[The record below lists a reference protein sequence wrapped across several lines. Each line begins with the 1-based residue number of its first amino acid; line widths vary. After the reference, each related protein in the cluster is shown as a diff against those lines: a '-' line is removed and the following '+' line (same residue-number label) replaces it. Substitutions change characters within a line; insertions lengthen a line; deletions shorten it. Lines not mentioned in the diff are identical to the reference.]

1 MLEAHGAAVMQVDN
15 KGWSV
20 PVTFTS
26 PSQTTCSTPSLPP
39 GVSQAWM
46 LSSGLPPDITV
57 QGQQGTWHSLHGLNT
72 LTYLDLGGSHFS
84 AAVWVA
90 HMCPLLSGMTSLQRL
105 MLAHCS
111 IPPGK
116 MQYLLPTLT
125 PTLVELNM
133 DRCGTAAALPA
144 RDM

>member
-1 MLEAHGAAVMQVDN
+1 
-15 KGWSV
+15 
-20 PVTFTS
+20 
-26 PSQTTCSTPSLPP
+26 
-39 GVSQAWM
+39 M

-57 QGQQGTWHSLHGLNT
+57 QGQQGTWYSLHGLNS

-90 HMCPLLSGMTSLQRL
+90 HMCPLLASMTSLQRL

-125 PTLVELNM
+125 PTLVEINM
-133 DRCGTAAALPA
+133 DRCGALRLWLYQLVICRRTRWTAAGTEACRVCRLVVTESCWMHYA
-144 RDM
+144 TSRRSVLVDCS